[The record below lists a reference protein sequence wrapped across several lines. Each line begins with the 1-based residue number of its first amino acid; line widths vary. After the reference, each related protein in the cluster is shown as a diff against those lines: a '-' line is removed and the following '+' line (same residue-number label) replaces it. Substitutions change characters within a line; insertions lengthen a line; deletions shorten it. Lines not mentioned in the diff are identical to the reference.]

1 MDGSYGVVTRTD
13 NLWTAA
19 MHQRDGNIV
28 VLFQGGRL
36 PSWGRLS
43 VEEQN
48 RFSQSHVDLMLTVA
62 QQYQLRRL
70 EGFRL
75 LGPQDAWQRF
85 WLIEFPALAGA
96 EAWIEAEM
104 APPYGRYGYYNYHLS
119 RKLDPERFSAW
130 VTDPAPPVVPLA
142 DDPHTIPELKADT
155 GSVVVLMFARY
166 RAGAESLTP
175 QERGDDQHVALMTGL
190 ARQYGL
196 MRLEAFQ
203 LITPQDE
210 WHRAWVIE
218 LPTLE
223 AAEAWIA
230 GEETPPHG
238 AHASRTYQL
247 ARRWA
252 PEYCASWTPSG

>member
-1 MDGSYGVVTRTD
+1 MVTRFEKR
-13 NLWTAA
+13 WAVA
-19 MHQRDGNIV
+19 MQQGDDNIV

-36 PSWGRLS
+36 PSWGQLS
-43 VEEQN
+43 VEDQN
-48 RFSQSHVDLMLTVA
+48 RFSQTHVDLMLAVA
-62 QQYQLRRL
+62 QKHQMTRL

-75 LGPQDAWQRF
+75 IGPQDVWQRF
-85 WLIEFPALAGA
+85 WLIEFPSLAGA
-96 EAWIEAEM
+96 ENWIQAEM
-104 APPYGRYGYYNYHLS
+104 APPYGRYGYYQYYLS
-119 RKLDPERFSAW
+119 RKLEPERFSAW

-142 DDPHTIPELKADT
+142 DDPHTIPELKVDT

-175 QERGDDQHVALMTGL
+175 QERGDEQHVALMTRL

-203 LITPQDE
+203 LITPQEE

-238 AHASRTYQL
+238 AHARRTYQL

-252 PEYCASWTPSG
+252 PEYCASWAPTA